1 MYRPLHSGSF
11 PFEIDT
17 SKERHVQP
25 PAALLF
31 TFTTTVLLLLVVVD
45 SPMPPSSTTVA
56 TRDRHR
62 WWKICN
68 IVRWVMEFL
77 TIAHYVFLEHYYS
90 VDFPWWFDRQKNASV
105 EFRQHA
111 QIFKLIWR
119 SNPWMD
125 PLEKNILL
133 HYFLLYFMQVLSFSP
148 WMACFNLNV
157 TDLNFFHKSKA
168 KLVKFVAN

>member
-1 MYRPLHSGSF
+1 MWLSWPFAQWSRHRKILFVWRCYPLFLPWRIQITRYGNTGCGVFKRAHC
-11 PFEIDT
+11 
-17 SKERHVQP
+17 
-25 PAALLF
+25 
-31 TFTTTVLLLLVVVD
+31 VLL
-45 SPMPPSSTTVA
+45 
-56 TRDRHR
+56 
-62 WWKICN
+62 K
-68 IVRWVMEFL
+68 
-77 TIAHYVFLEHYYS
+77 HYYS